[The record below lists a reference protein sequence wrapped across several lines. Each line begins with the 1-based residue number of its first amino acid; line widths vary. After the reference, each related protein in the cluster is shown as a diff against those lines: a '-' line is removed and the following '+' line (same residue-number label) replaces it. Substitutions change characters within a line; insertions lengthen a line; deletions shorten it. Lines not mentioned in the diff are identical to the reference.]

1 MADVQVDTEKR
12 RLIIST
18 GSRDEGAVLLKL
30 PSRRWMPT
38 RRVFIVPM
46 IKLNMQALAE
56 ANAAGRIFLQPQIQA
71 IVNDAAR
78 DKLGDRPF
86 PAWYSFK
93 LAPFQVQR
101 EAIAK
106 AYKNDEFA
114 LFMKM
119 GRGKSKTMI
128 DLMTAHFY
136 EKRIQLVVAVM
147 PLSVTTVWGGDQGEL
162 AKHSSIDTDTI
173 YADAKFDPSKL
184 KLRQD
189 RLTWVFVGIESLSQG
204 RAHERIMPLF
214 QNYKVGMLIDEAS
227 RIANHKTI
235 RTEKVKEMGKLAA
248 IRGIGT
254 GTPAKKRLTDLYSL
268 FDFLNPDIIGC
279 GDFFAFRN
287 RYCIM
292 GGFKNKEIVG
302 YDNVDELMRLIEPY
316 TYTCGKDTTLPQ
328 QIFMHRDVELC
339 DEQKDVYRK
348 IRKSEIEGLT
358 IKNALSKV
366 MRLQQVVGGFY
377 SLDPKKKVNPITGK
391 VRTEKGDEV
400 HFLPYS
406 KNPKIIDMH
415 NVLEEHDGSPVIVW
429 AKFLKEIDDV
439 VHAMRE
445 RTDASRVATVIG
457 GMTGDERIRLRDD
470 FQDGKYDY
478 LVGNAQSGGLGLTL
492 TRSHTTFYYSNTQS
506 GEDRLQSE
514 DRTHRHGQEEPCVY
528 MDWIARRTVDVP
540 IYASMLEKKDLDVYV
555 REKIRAAGGEPTDR
569 AIMDYLEE
577 MMGEV

>member
-12 RLIIST
+12 RLIVST
-18 GSRDEGAVLLKL
+18 GSREEGVVLLKL
-30 PSRRWMPT
+30 PSRRWMAT

-46 IKLNMQALAE
+46 TKLNMQALAE
-56 ANAAGRIFLQPQIQA
+56 ANVEKRIHFEPHIVKLIAAGA
-71 IVNDAAR
+71 VN
-78 DKLGDRPF
+78 KLGDRDF
-86 PAWYSFK
+86 PQWYSYK
-93 LAPFQVQR
+93 LPPFQVQR

-106 AYKNDEFA
+106 SYKNDEFA

-162 AKHSSIDTDTI
+162 AKHSPIDTITV
-173 YADAKFDPSKL
+173 YADSKFDPSRL
-184 KLRQD
+184 RLRQD
-189 RLTWVFVGIESLSQG
+189 KLTWVFVGIESLSQG
-204 RAHERIMPLF
+204 RAHERILPLF
-214 QNYKVGMLIDEAS
+214 QNCKVGMLIDEAS
-227 RIANHKTI
+227 RIANYKTI

-268 FDFLNPDIIGC
+268 FDFLSPDIIGC
-279 GDFFAFRN
+279 GDFYAFRN
-287 RYCIM
+287 RYCVM
-292 GGFKNKEIVG
+292 GGYKNKEVVG
-302 YDNVDELMRLIEPY
+302 YDNVDELMRLIEPF
-316 TYTCGKDTTLPQ
+316 TYTCGKDETLPK
-328 QIFMHRDVELC
+328 QIFMHRDIELC
-339 DEQKDVYRK
+339 DEQKDIYRK

-366 MRLQQVVGGFY
+366 MRLQQAVGGFY
-377 SLDPKKKVNPITGK
+377 SLDPRKKVNPITGK
-391 VRTEKGDEV
+391 IRSEKGDEV
-400 HFLPYS
+400 HFLPYK

-415 NVLEEHDGSPVIVW
+415 EMLEEQDGEPVIVW
-429 AKFLKEIDDV
+429 AKFLKEIGDV
-439 VHAMRE
+439 VKAMRE
-445 RTDASRVATVIG
+445 RTDESRVATVIG
-457 GMTGDERIRLRDD
+457 GMTPEARIKLRDD
-470 FQDGKYDY
+470 FQDGKYDF

-492 TRSHTTFYYSNTQS
+492 TRSHFTVYYSNTQS

-514 DRTHRHGQEEPCVY
+514 DRTHRHGQDEPCVY
-528 MDWIARRTVDVP
+528 VDMIARRTVDVP